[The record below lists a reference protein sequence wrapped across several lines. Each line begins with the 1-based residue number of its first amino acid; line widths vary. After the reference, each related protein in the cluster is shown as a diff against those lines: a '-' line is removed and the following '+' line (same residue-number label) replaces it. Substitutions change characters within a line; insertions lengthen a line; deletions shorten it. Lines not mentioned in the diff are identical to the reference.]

1 MSERG
6 GWRACPS
13 GHFCGRLALA
23 LALFGAVCGCSRSNP
38 AGPSGATS
46 APMKSAATMS
56 ASARPAP
63 AAPSA
68 LPSAR
73 PTKNRPE
80 PAATTRVI
88 LEERG
93 DAGLGSIHAGELAD
107 VGPGG
112 PASAARDG
120 VVLLTKD
127 DRVLLAKRSPGSKP
141 TSATLTS
148 VDEAPAAF
156 RLLAKPPSIASGF
169 AYWVSQGRLV
179 RRALGDGELESLR
192 DDARP
197 GTRVSAAEFG
207 GTAAVAYIGQP
218 DSEGTSHARL
228 WLEGLPP
235 LELTPEGAGAS
246 SVALTAHGDGLL
258 AVAID
263 GRSAMT
269 PVHARRITWQGRQPR
284 LADDV
289 VVWVAGSA
297 QAFTEIVVGSSQ
309 GRAFAYLP
317 TARDV
322 SHFALASLDL
332 GSEPRLDSEVTFFD
346 YPNGIDLA
354 PVASAELCGR
364 PHVAFA
370 RPTTPAPGAPQELV
384 LAEPGSGRMLNLANS
399 RGFVSVSLAAQPGGA
414 LLAYVADGRTWARGL
429 TCR

>member
-1 MSERG
+1 M
-6 GWRACPS
+6 ALV
-13 GHFCGRLALA
+13 LAFL
-23 LALFGAVCGCSRSNP
+23 GAVCGCSRSDP

-46 APMKSAATMS
+46 TLTKSAATIR
-56 ASARPAP
+56 ASAAT
-63 AAPSA
+63 PSA
-68 LPSAR
+68 MGSAGPAR
-73 PTKNRPE
+73 TRPE
-80 PAATTRVI
+80 PAATSRVI
-88 LEERG
+88 VEEG
-93 DAGLGSIHAGELAD
+93 SDAGLDGIHAGELAD
-107 VGPGG
+107 IGPGG

-141 TSATLTS
+141 DRATLAP
-148 VDEAPAAF
+148 VDEAAAAF
-156 RLLAKPPSIASGF
+156 NPMAKPPSIASGF

-179 RRALGDGELESLR
+179 RRALGGGELEPLR

-197 GTRVSAAEFG
+197 GTRASAADFG
-207 GTAAVAYIGQP
+207 GKVAVAYIGRP
-218 DSEGTSHARL
+218 DSEGTSRARL

-235 LELTPEGAGAS
+235 LELTPDGAGAS
-246 SVALTAHGDGLL
+246 SVALTPHGDGLL

-269 PVHARRITWQGRQPR
+269 PVHARRISWPGKQPR

-317 TARDV
+317 TARDAT
-322 SHFALASLDL
+322 HFALASLDL
-332 GSEPRLDSEVTFFD
+332 GSEPHLDSEVSFFD

-354 PVASAELCGR
+354 PVATTELCGR
-364 PHVAFA
+364 PHVVFA
-370 RPTTPAPGAPQELV
+370 RPTTPAPRAPQELV
-384 LAEPGSGRMLNLANS
+384 LAEPGSGRVLNLANS
-399 RGFVSVSLAAQPGGA
+399 RGFVSVSLAPLPGGA

-429 TCR
+429 ACR